1 MSLREPHCA
10 RKMDIKSTKQ
20 IKHMTFLCK
29 FEVTRKYFD
38 TNIITHRTTIHIYT
52 FESILIVENLEFRFI
67 TMRNRD
73 EHRSRFINEGS
84 PIVLNENTTVRS
96 RNSSAN
102 KPK

>member
-38 TNIITHRTTIHIYT
+38 TNIITHIYT

-67 TMRNRD
+67 TMRNRVD
-73 EHRSRFINEGS
+73 HTTSINEGS
-84 PIVLNENTTVRS
+84 PIARNENTTVRS